1 MRISEPYTLFP
12 RTLKSGKVVYYYQ
25 FRDDSKRRSAAKS
38 TGCTTLSSAR
48 RFCQKLYNSG
58 AFETQSTI
66 NFENFSKDFF
76 SKDNDF
82 YKWKKVNNSAITDNT
97 ILRYNGLL
105 KYQLLPYFAKT
116 KITEITRANVK
127 EWIIWASDKW
137 AAKTVNNA
145 QTVLN
150 LILKSAVE
158 KDIIK
163 FNPADNIGFRKTEKL
178 DRNTYT
184 IQELNLFYHSKWK
197 IEYLRKAFLLCAIT
211 GMRINEITCLTKDD
225 IKGNYILVSHNYH
238 PQLGM
243 GRTTKGKQSR
253 IVPIPSDFMFPDKE
267 GFIFGDKKGKPFNS
281 GRLRD
286 KLKALCEKYGI
297 DYDKR
302 HLNTHS
308 LRGFYNSYLKS
319 KNIPE
324 SKIKAVIGHKD
335 NSVND
340 LYTYWKPDMFSD
352 IHEVQN
358 ELYKEIVCQE

>member
-66 NFENFSKDFF
+66 SFENFSKDFF
-76 SKDNDF
+76 SKNNDF
-82 YKWKKVNNSAITDNT
+82 YKWKKVNNSTITDNT

-116 KITEITRANVK
+116 KITEIRRADIK

-137 AAKTVNNA
+137 ASKTVNNA

-184 IQELNLFYHSKWK
+184 IKELNIIYHSDLWSH
-197 IEYLRKAFLLCAIT
+197 EYLRNAFLLIAIT
-211 GMRINEITCLTKDD
+211 GMRVNEVSCLTDSD
-225 IKGNYILVSHNYH
+225 IKSDYIYISHH
-238 PQLGM
+238 WHKKFGM
-243 GRTTKGKQSR
+243 CDSSKTKMNR
-253 IVPIPSDFMFPDKE
+253 IVPIPCDFKFPE
-267 GFIFGDKKGKPFNS
+267 HQGYIYGNEKPFDS
-281 GRLRD
+281 CRLRD
-286 KLKALCEKYGI
+286 NIERICIELGL
-297 DYDKR
+297 DYKNR
-302 HLNTHS
+302 HLSTHS
-308 LRGFYNSYLKS
+308 LRAFYNTYLES
-319 KNIPE
+319 KNITDA
-324 SKIKAVIGHKD
+324 KVKAIIGHKD
-335 NSVND
+335 KTMTG
-340 LYTYWKPDMFSD
+340 LYTFWKPDMFSD